1 MLVGKLTIFEMRR
14 MLCPLKIVIA
24 ASGMDQAGLPE
35 THVAGLLLT
44 WSAMVRP
51 SLSIL
56 DPASAIFLAA
66 LITSDVF
73 LSGPLPLEKEREQGS
88 L

>member
-1 MLVGKLTIFEMRR
+1 MAHKNDHHS
-14 MLCPLKIVIA
+14 PLKQWSRLA
-24 ASGMDQAGLPE
+24 LS
-35 THVAGLLLT
+35 LT

-73 LSGPLPLEKEREQGS
+73 LSGPLPLEKDSKDPGP
-88 L
+88 